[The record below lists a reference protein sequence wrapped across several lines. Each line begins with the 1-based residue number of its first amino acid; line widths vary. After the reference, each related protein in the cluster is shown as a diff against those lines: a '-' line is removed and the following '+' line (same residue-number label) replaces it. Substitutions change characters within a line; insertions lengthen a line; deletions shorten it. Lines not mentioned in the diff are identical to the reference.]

1 MGKIN
6 VLSKETFN
14 KIAAGEV
21 VERPAS
27 VVKEIVENSIDAK
40 ATEIYIEI
48 SEGGENLI
56 KIVDNGEGILKEDM
70 RNAFL
75 PHATSKIKTAE
86 DLFSIST
93 MGFRG
98 EALSSIASVSK
109 ILTKS
114 KTEDMDGQEIYV
126 EGGEIRYEKFAPM
139 DQGTLMEIRDLFFNV
154 PARKKF
160 LKSNSRETSII
171 TDIVSKI
178 SLAHPDISFNFV
190 TDGRSVLKTYGSA
203 NQKDVIRQ
211 VYNKKIY
218 ENLFYFENHY
228 DAFSIYGFI
237 GNEEISRGTRGQQSI
252 FVNKRV
258 VQNRTITAAMERAF
272 KSFATVN
279 KFPFFVLNI
288 DIFPELIDV
297 NIHPQKSEIKFEDE
311 RHIFK
316 CVFDTVHEA
325 LRQGLRDTF
334 AVKEEEQPSE
344 PFEQLHLPNKSGV
357 YIDIPVD
364 LAKSP
369 EERFREHVSSRD
381 FEKKYHEENDGH
393 DATLNE
399 TKGDYPDENAGQNPG
414 DFDFNS
420 LSVKEDGRVKRETW
434 PAEKTDAFVPERQ
447 AKFPMPK
454 IIGQFRA
461 TYILAEI
468 YDELYIFDQHAAHEK
483 INFEKYMKQIKE
495 GDVVSQPLLIPEI
508 ADLSLEDFNLYRE
521 NTEILNEAG
530 FLIEE
535 FGDRSISIRE
545 VPLFLGKTQASGYVQ
560 EILDDIRNLGKGSK
574 EDVKYLRIA
583 TTACKAS
590 IKAYENL
597 TMEEMRFLIEELR
610 FIEDP
615 FTCPH
620 GRPTLTKLTE
630 KDMQKMFRR
639 IV

>member
-86 DLFSIST
+86 DLFSINT

-109 ILTKS
+109 VLTKS
-114 KTEDMDGQEIYV
+114 KTEDVDGQEIFV

-178 SLAHPDISFNFV
+178 ALAHPDISFNFV

-228 DAFSIYGFI
+228 DSFSIYGFI

-325 LRQGLRDTF
+325 LRRGLRDTF
-334 AVKEEEQPSE
+334 SVKEEEQPSE
-344 PFEQLHLPNKSGV
+344 QFEQLHLQNKSSV

-364 LAKSP
+364 LAKSL
-369 EERFREHVSSRD
+369 ETRIRENGTSRD
-381 FEKKYHEENDGH
+381 FGNNNDEVNDVHES
-393 DATLNE
+393 AVNE
-399 TKGDYPDENAGQNPG
+399 TKGSYANENTSQNPSE
-414 DFDFNS
+414 FDFS
-420 LSVKEDGRVKRETW
+420 SRSVKEDERVKRETW
-434 PAEKTDAFVPERQ
+434 PEEKIETGMPQRQ

-560 EILDDIRNLGKGSK
+560 EILDDIRNLGKGTK

>member
-6 VLSKETFN
+6 ILSQETFN

-40 ATEIYIEI
+40 ATEIYIEV
-48 SEGGENLI
+48 SDGGGNLI
-56 KIVDNGEGILKEDM
+56 KIVDNGEGILEEDM

-75 PHATSKIKTAE
+75 PHATSKIKSAE
-86 DLFSIST
+86 DLFSIHT

-109 ILTKS
+109 VLTRS
-114 KTEDMDGQEIYV
+114 KTKEMDGREILV
-126 EGGEIRYEKFAPM
+126 EGGEIRYEKFSSM
-139 DQGTLMEIRDLFFNV
+139 DQGTLMEIRDLFYNV

-160 LKSNSRETSII
+160 LKSNSRESSIA

-178 SLAHPDISFNFV
+178 ALAHPDIAISLV
-190 TDGRSVLKTYGSA
+190 ADGKDVLKTYGTG

-211 VYNKKIY
+211 VYNKKVY

-228 DAFSIYGFI
+228 DSFSIYGYI
-237 GNEEISRGTRGQQSI
+237 GNEEVARGTRGQQSV

-258 VQNRTITAAMERAF
+258 VQNKTITAAVERAF

-288 DIFPELIDV
+288 EIFPELIDV
-297 NIHPQKSEIKFEDE
+297 NIHPQKAEIKFEDD
-311 RHIFK
+311 RHMFK

-325 LRQGLRDTF
+325 LRQGLKETF
-334 AVKEEEQPSE
+334 SVKEEVSSDDY
-344 PFEQLHLPNKSGV
+344 EQLHLGRKDKV

-364 LAKSP
+364 LSKDPSSSARK
-369 EERFREHVSSRD
+369 EEAISGERTSLHYNENKEAQESFVRD
-381 FEKKYHEENDGH
+381 
-393 DATLNE
+393 
-399 TKGDYPDENAGQNPG
+399 AGMA
-414 DFDFNS
+414 
-420 LSVKEDGRVKRETW
+420 RRETW
-434 PAEKTDAFVPERQ
+434 PLEESDTENLGNEP
-447 AKFPMPK
+447 KFPMPR
-454 IIGQFRA
+454 IIGQFRG

-483 INFEKYMKQIKE
+483 INFEKYMKEIR
-495 GDVVSQPLLIPEI
+495 GGNVVVQPLLLPEI
-508 ADLSLEDFNLYRE
+508 VDLDLGDFNLYNE
-521 NTEILNEAG
+521 NRDVLREAG
-530 FLIEE
+530 FLIED

-545 VPLFLGKTQASGYVQ
+545 VPLFLGKTLAADYLH
-560 EILDDIRNLGKGSK
+560 EILDNIRNLGKGNK

-583 TTACKAS
+583 TAACKAS

-597 TMEEMRFLIEELR
+597 SMEVMKHLIEELR
-610 FIEDP
+610 FIDEP

-620 GRPTLTKLTE
+620 GRPTMTKLTE

>member
-27 VVKEIVENSIDAK
+27 VVKEIVENSIDAN

-86 DLFSIST
+86 DLFSINT

-109 ILTKS
+109 VLTKS
-114 KTEDMDGQEIYV
+114 KTADMDGQEVFV

-139 DQGTLMEIRDLFFNV
+139 DQGTLMEIRELFFNV

-178 SLAHPDISFNFV
+178 ALAHPDISFNFV

-228 DAFSIYGFI
+228 DSFSIYGFI

-297 NIHPQKSEIKFEDE
+297 NIHPQKSEIKFEDD
-311 RHIFK
+311 RYIFK

-334 AVKEEEQPSE
+334 AVKDEEPGEQ
-344 PFEQLHLPNKSGV
+344 FEQLHMPHKSAV

-364 LAKSP
+364 LSKSP
-369 EERFREHVSSRD
+369 ESSVRENGSSIGFGNRSIGI
-381 FEKKYHEENDGH
+381 NDVK
-393 DATLNE
+393 DE
-399 TKGDYPDENAGQNPG
+399 TTDSYSIENARDKKDG
-414 DFDFNS
+414 FDFGS
-420 LSVKEDGRVKRETW
+420 LTVQEDERVKRETW
-434 PAEKTDAFVPERQ
+434 PEEKMDHKVAQRQ

-508 ADLSLEDFNLYRE
+508 LDLSLEDFNLYQE
-521 NTEILNEAG
+521 NTEILNDAG

-545 VPLFLGKTQASGYVQ
+545 VPLFLGKTQASGYIQ
-560 EILDDIRNLGKGSK
+560 EILDNIRNLGKGTK

-583 TTACKAS
+583 TSACKAS

-597 TMEEMRFLIEELR
+597 TMEEMVFLIEELR
-610 FIEDP
+610 FIDEP

>member
-86 DLFSIST
+86 DLFSINT

-114 KTEDMDGQEIYV
+114 KTEEMDGQEIFV
-126 EGGEIRYEKFAPM
+126 EGGDIRYEKFAPM

-178 SLAHPDISFNFV
+178 ALAHPDIAFNFV

-228 DAFSIYGFI
+228 DSFSIYGFI

-334 AVKEEEQPSE
+334 AVKEEEPSE
-344 PFEQLHLPNKSGV
+344 QFEQLHLAGKSSV
-357 YIDIPVD
+357 YIDIPLD

-369 EERFREHVSSRD
+369 EERIRENGISRD
-381 FEKKYHEENDGH
+381 FESGDYRNNEGH
-393 DATLNE
+393 TSAKGETGSFVNE
-399 TKGDYPDENAGQNPG
+399 TISSDLREG
-414 DFDFNS
+414 DFSS
-420 LSVKEDGRVKRETW
+420 LRIKEDERVKRETW
-434 PAEKTDAFVPERQ
+434 PLEKTETSMPKRQ
-447 AKFPMPK
+447 SKFPMPK

-495 GDVVSQPLLIPEI
+495 GDVISQPLLIPEI

-521 NTEILNEAG
+521 NTEVLNEAG

-560 EILDDIRNLGKGSK
+560 EILDDIRNLGKGIK

-610 FIEDP
+610 FIDDP

>member
-86 DLFSIST
+86 DLFSIHT

-114 KTEDMDGQEIYV
+114 KTEEMDGQEIFV

-139 DQGTLMEIRDLFFNV
+139 DPGTLMEIRDLFFNV

-171 TDIVSKI
+171 TDIVSRI
-178 SLAHPDISFNFV
+178 ALAHPDIAFNFV

-228 DAFSIYGFI
+228 DSFSIYGFI

-258 VQNRTITAAMERAF
+258 VQNRTITAAVERAF

-334 AVKEEEQPSE
+334 AVKEEEPSAQ
-344 PFEQLHLPNKSGV
+344 FEQLHLAGKSSV

-369 EERFREHVSSRD
+369 EERIRENGSSRD
-381 FEKKYHEENDGH
+381 FGSDDYRKNEGH
-393 DATLNE
+393 TSATNE
-399 TKGDYPDENAGQNPG
+399 TGSFVNETNSSDLGEA
-414 DFDFNS
+414 DFSS
-420 LSVKEDGRVKRETW
+420 LRVKEDERVRRETW
-434 PAEKTDAFVPERQ
+434 PLESVEPGMLQRQ

-495 GDVVSQPLLIPEI
+495 GDVISQPLLIPEI

-560 EILDDIRNLGKGSK
+560 EILDDIRNLGKGTK
-574 EDVKYLRIA
+574 EEVKYLRIA

-610 FIEDP
+610 FIEEP